1 MTASAPALQVL
12 ADGPGAPLVII
23 DFIRIS
29 AGAGLGEL
37 LASAPG
43 GRPVYRADPVETL
56 LGADGFRRT
65 TDLAEEYAAAVRRL
79 PSRPALIVG
88 YCSATPTA
96 IRTAELTGVPLALV
110 EPTWQD
116 RAAVEHDFRAFRA
129 TLREGEP
136 AAVPL
141 DADPA
146 RALCVITSTLVGDLD
161 AFAAAYDLPDDE
173 RQDTREQLVDRYV
186 AWLHVLLSASAD
198 PVPPR
203 PADVVLA
210 SREYAGEHPG
220 VETLRLDLSAD
231 EVPTAPATRAAL
243 LALTEPTAVAR

>member
-1 MTASAPALQVL
+1 MSASTPALEVL

-37 LASAPG
+37 LASAPAD
-43 GRPVYRADPVETL
+43 RPVYRADPVETL
-56 LGADGFRRT
+56 LRADRFRSA
-65 TDLAEEYAAAVRRL
+65 TDLAEEYAAAVHRL
-79 PSRPALIVG
+79 PVRPARIVG
-88 YCSATPTA
+88 YCSATPVA
-96 IRTAELTGVPLALV
+96 VRTAELTGVPLVLV
-110 EPTWQD
+110 EPTWPD
-116 RAAVEHDFRAFRA
+116 RAAAAHDFRGFRA

-146 RALCVITSTLVGDLD
+146 RALSVMARTLDGDLD
-161 AFAAAYDLPDDE
+161 VFARANDLPDDE

-210 SREYAGEHPG
+210 SRDYTAEHPG
-220 VETLRLDLSAD
+220 VETLRLDLSAG
-231 EVPTAPATRAAL
+231 EMPTAPVTRAAL
-243 LALTEPTAVAR
+243 MALVDPTAALR

>member
-1 MTASAPALQVL
+1 MTAPAPTLEVL

-37 LASAPG
+37 LASAPRD
-43 GRPVYRADPVETL
+43 RPVYRADPVETL
-56 LGADGFRRT
+56 LGGPGFRAT

-79 PSRPALIVG
+79 PVRPALIVG
-88 YCSATPTA
+88 YCSAAPTA
-96 IRTAELTGVPLALV
+96 IRTAERTGVPLVLV

-116 RAAVEHDFRAFRA
+116 RGAVEHDFRAFRA

-146 RALCVITSTLVGDLD
+146 RALAVITSTLDDDLD
-161 AFAAAYDLPDDE
+161 AFARANDLPDDE

-210 SREYAGEHPG
+210 SRDYPGEHPG

-231 EVPTAPATRAAL
+231 EMPTAPATRAAL
-243 LALTEPTAVAR
+243 SALAEPTAVAR